1 MNCAIPDSCRGNL
14 LSLNSITQAQTP
26 PDARFAGRAET
37 VIVLLI
43 GLLSAGIAKSGA
55 QSYTFAGNP
64 QHTAQYPVRAQH
76 LNRVFWSASV
86 DATHHTS
93 SSHYGAPLITASN
106 TIIVPAVIAG
116 TSGLTSSV
124 RYNIKAYEGGTG
136 RLKYTLTNDYA
147 PPMLPVNPSPWW
159 PVYQPVLVALPSA
172 LRLYYAGAGG
182 TVYYVEN
189 PDSDTPSPP
198 IQICFYTNLTGYASN
213 AAAFNSSLFIVTPL
227 TASTNGAIYFGYRGM
242 GTVPPPMG
250 TNRNGF
256 VRIDADGST
265 IYALAAVAAGSSPL
279 NCAPALSNDGLTV
292 YVAAAEHYLLGL
304 DAQTLATKY
313 IRYLGARTTFNEN
326 ITSSPTVG
334 PDGDVYFAAGELFH
348 FSGDLVTNKLPGFF
362 GWDYTVAV
370 VPSNLIPSYNGPSRY
385 LLFCKYNDYSTR
397 NRIALLDPNTPQ
409 FKYNFG
415 TCMREVLTAFSPTP
429 SGSSQTEWCINTAA
443 VNPFTPV
450 VFAPNED
457 GRVYRWDMAANSFS
471 EVIALNAGVGE
482 PYVPTTVGPDGTIYT
497 ITGSTL
503 YAIGQN
509 TNVDVTISSSMPD
522 LTSVLP
528 LQSLTFTAIVTNLN
542 PSDPVPTGTVT
553 FQDITYAPAIR
564 VTNTLATNVVL
575 SNYTA
580 AVTVSTLSS
589 NSGNH
594 FITAIYGGDS
604 NNPATSVSMVQK
616 VHVMASSTQV
626 ASSIPYPG
634 SNWATFLATVTNVGP
649 SGPMRSGMVS
659 FWDGTNFLSQIELS
673 TNGQAGL
680 TITNF
685 VPGPHA
691 IVARY
696 FSDDTYTG
704 SSGAVV
710 GVPATLSQMQ
720 LIEDGSFVLG
730 FTNVTGAPFTVLS
743 STDALASLGEW
754 AVLGQA
760 SEISPG
766 QFQYSDAQASTR
778 DTVRFYRLRSP

>member
-1 MNCAIPDSCRGNL
+1 
-14 LSLNSITQAQTP
+14 
-26 PDARFAGRAET
+26 
-37 VIVLLI
+37 
-43 GLLSAGIAKSGA
+43 
-55 QSYTFAGNP
+55 
-64 QHTAQYPVRAQH
+64 
-76 LNRVFWSASV
+76 
-86 DATHHTS
+86 
-93 SSHYGAPLITASN
+93 
-106 TIIVPAVIAG
+106 
-116 TSGLTSSV
+116 
-124 RYNIKAYEGGTG
+124 
-136 RLKYTLTNDYA
+136 
-147 PPMLPVNPSPWW
+147 
-159 PVYQPVLVALPSA
+159 
-172 LRLYYAGAGG
+172 
-182 TVYYVEN
+182 
-189 PDSDTPSPP
+189 
-198 IQICFYTNLTGYASN
+198 
-213 AAAFNSSLFIVTPL
+213 
-227 TASTNGAIYFGYRGM
+227 
-242 GTVPPPMG
+242 
-250 TNRNGF
+250 
-256 VRIDADGST
+256 
-265 IYALAAVAAGSSPL
+265 
-279 NCAPALSNDGLTV
+279 
-292 YVAAAEHYLLGL
+292 
-304 DAQTLATKY
+304 
-313 IRYLGARTTFNEN
+313 
-326 ITSSPTVG
+326 
-334 PDGDVYFAAGELFH
+334 
-348 FSGDLVTNKLPGFF
+348 
-362 GWDYTVAV
+362 
-370 VPSNLIPSYNGPSRY
+370 
-385 LLFCKYNDYSTR
+385 
-397 NRIALLDPNTPQ
+397 
-409 FKYNFG
+409 
-415 TCMREVLTAFSPTP
+415 
-429 SGSSQTEWCINTAA
+429 
-443 VNPFTPV
+443 
-450 VFAPNED
+450 
-457 GRVYRWDMAANSFS
+457 
-471 EVIALNAGVGE
+471 
-482 PYVPTTVGPDGTIYT
+482 
-497 ITGSTL
+497 
-503 YAIGQN
+503 
-509 TNVDVTISSSMPD
+509 MPD